1 MIYIFNNTYDIFVV
15 DTDDQEV
22 SDLTKNPV
30 PPMFQTA
37 ESVAKFMRS
46 VNRIRFNSMTNEVET
61 ILAQEKYSCRRNS
74 RSCPNLHKMPVPE
87 EETEDPLSRSVS
99 TTFKTS
105 GTPKVNEMK
114 ENAEMM
120 TSTPKTNMSKTSNV
134 TINMASHVVNNIT
147 YHRTDSSRN
156 EKESDFM
163 TVLKSVLVP
172 TKVAVCQRCSAQC
185 FTSPSKS
192 GKPSVPAQ
200 VNERCIIHVCCIYS
214 L

>member
-1 MIYIFNNTYDIFVV
+1 MVFVI

-46 VNRIRFNSMTNEVET
+46 VNRIRFNSMSNEVET
-61 ILAQEKYSCRRNS
+61 ILAKEKYSCRRNS

-87 EETEDPLSRSVS
+87 EEGEDLLSRSVS

-105 GTPKVNEMK
+105 SGTPKVTEVKEKEMV
-114 ENAEMM
+114 
-120 TSTPKTNMSKTSNV
+120 TSTPNTSMPKTSNV
-134 TINMASHVVNNIT
+134 TVNMTSHVVNNIT
-147 YHRTDSSRN
+147 YQRVDSSGV
-156 EKESDFM
+156 EKESDFVK
-163 TVLKSVLVP
+163 VLKSVLVP

-185 FTSPSKS
+185 FTAQSQS
-192 GKPSVPAQ
+192 GMSSVSY
-200 VNERCIIHVCCIYS
+200 IY
-214 L
+214 